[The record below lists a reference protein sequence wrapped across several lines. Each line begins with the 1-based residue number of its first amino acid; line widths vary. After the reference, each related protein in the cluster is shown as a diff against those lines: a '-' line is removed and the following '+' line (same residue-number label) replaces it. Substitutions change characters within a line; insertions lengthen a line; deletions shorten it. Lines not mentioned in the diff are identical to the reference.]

1 MSFKPNCP
9 MWYTLALCLAFGQLP
24 VSAQTQHIP
33 GVSPVPI
40 DATPEQM
47 KQAVAGVRAGRKLT
61 PKSWPN
67 GSRIAVSLNF
77 DIDNE
82 TLWRETPLPV
92 PLSAGEYG
100 ATTGLP
106 RILDLLD
113 RQGIPATF
121 FIPAM
126 SSILHPEMVPEILK
140 RKRHEIGVHGW
151 VHEELPMIGDAAKE
165 ERLITQSIDY
175 LTTVTGKRPVGF
187 RAPSWE
193 FSPSTLDHILK
204 AGFLYDTSLMAMDEP
219 YEVISNEKPAGLIE
233 LPINWILDDYPYYE
247 PDAAGSLPLADE
259 VFKVYKHEF
268 DGAYQ
273 ERTLFVLTM
282 HPHITGHRSRIVA
295 LEELITY
302 MKSKPGV
309 WFATL
314 AQIANYVKQ
323 ADRKQ

>member
-1 MSFKPNCP
+1 MSFEPNCL
-9 MWYTLALCLAFGQLP
+9 WYALALCLAFGQLR
-24 VSAQTQHIP
+24 VSAQTQHVP
-33 GVSPVPI
+33 GVSPIPI

-47 KQAVAGVRAGRKLT
+47 RQAVAGVRAGRKLT

-113 RQGIPATF
+113 RQQIPATF

-126 SSILHPEMVPEILK
+126 SSILHPEMVTEILK

-151 VHEELPMIGDAAKE
+151 VHEKLPMIGDAAKE
-165 ERLITQSIDY
+165 EQLINQSIDY
-175 LTTVTGKRPVGF
+175 LAKVTGKRPVGF
-187 RAPSWE
+187 RAPSWQ
-193 FSPSTLDHILK
+193 FSPNTLDHILK

-219 YEVISNEKPAGLIE
+219 YELISNGKPAGLIE

-247 PDAAGSLPLADE
+247 PDAAGSLPVADE

-273 ERTLFVLTM
+273 ERTFFVLTM

-295 LEELITY
+295 LEELVTY

-314 AQIANYVKQ
+314 AQIADYVKQ
-323 ADRKQ
+323 ANANQ

>member
-1 MSFKPNCP
+1 MSFRRNRALF
-9 MWYTLALCLAFGQLP
+9 TLALCLALGQFP
-24 VSAQTQHIP
+24 SYAQTQRTP
-33 GVSPVPI
+33 GVNPVPI

-47 KQAVAGVRAGRKLT
+47 KQAVAIARAGRKLT
-61 PKSWPN
+61 PKTWPN
-67 GSRIAVSLNF
+67 GSRVAVSLNF

-92 PLSAGEYG
+92 PLSEGEYG

-113 RQGIPATF
+113 RYQIPATF

-126 SSILHPEMVPEILK
+126 SSILHPDMIPEILK

-151 VHEELPMIGDAAKE
+151 VHEELPMVGDASRE
-165 ERLITQSIDY
+165 EQLIIQSIEY
-175 LTTVTGKRPVGF
+175 LTKVTGHRPVGF

-193 FSPSTLDHILK
+193 FSPNTLHQILR
-204 AGFLYDTSLMAMDEP
+204 AGFLYDSSLMAMDEP
-219 YEVISNEKPAGLIE
+219 YEVVSDGKPSGLVE

-247 PDAAGSLPLADE
+247 PDAAGALPAPDE
-259 VFKVYKHEF
+259 VFKIYKDEF
-268 DGAYQ
+268 DGAYD
-273 ERTLFVLTM
+273 ERTLFILTM
-282 HPHITGHRSRIVA
+282 HPHITGHRSRILA
-295 LEELITY
+295 LDELIRY

-314 AQIANYVKQ
+314 QEIANYVRAENAK
-323 ADRKQ
+323 

>member
-1 MSFKPNCP
+1 
-9 MWYTLALCLAFGQLP
+9 MWYTLALCLAFAQLR

-82 TLWRETPLPV
+82 TLWRETQLPV

-113 RQGIPATF
+113 RQRIPATF

-140 RKRHEIGVHGW
+140 HKRHEIGVHGW

-233 LPINWILDDYPYYE
+233 C
-247 PDAAGSLPLADE
+247 
-259 VFKVYKHEF
+259 
-268 DGAYQ
+268 
-273 ERTLFVLTM
+273 
-282 HPHITGHRSRIVA
+282 
-295 LEELITY
+295 
-302 MKSKPGV
+302 
-309 WFATL
+309 
-314 AQIANYVKQ
+314 
-323 ADRKQ
+323 

>member
-1 MSFKPNCP
+1 
-9 MWYTLALCLAFGQLP
+9 
-24 VSAQTQHIP
+24 
-33 GVSPVPI
+33 
-40 DATPEQM
+40 M

-113 RQGIPATF
+113 RQRIPATF

>member
-1 MSFKPNCP
+1 MPFHRSRL
-9 MWYTLALCLAFGQLP
+9 WSTLFLCLAFGPLQ
-24 VSAQTQHIP
+24 VKAQTQHIP
-33 GVSPVPI
+33 GVDPVPL

-47 KQAVAGVRAGRKLT
+47 KRAVANVRAGRRLT

-67 GSRIAVSLNF
+67 GSRVAVSLNF

-92 PLSAGEYG
+92 PLSEGEYG

-113 RQGIPATF
+113 RQQIPATF

-140 RKRHEIGVHGW
+140 RTRHEIGVHGW

-165 ERLITQSIDY
+165 EQLITQSIDY
-175 LTTVTGKRPVGF
+175 LTKVTGKRPVGF

-193 FSPSTLDHILK
+193 FSPNTPDQILK

-219 YEVISNEKPAGLIE
+219 YEVISNGKPTGLVE
-233 LPINWILDDYPYYE
+233 VPINWILDDYPYYE

-259 VFKVYKHEF
+259 VFKIYKYEF

-273 ERTLFVLTM
+273 EGTIFVLTM

-314 AQIANYVKQ
+314 EQIANYVKQ
-323 ADRKQ
+323 ANAK

>member
-1 MSFKPNCP
+1 
-9 MWYTLALCLAFGQLP
+9 MWYTLALCLAFAQLR

-113 RQGIPATF
+113 RQRIPATF

>member
-1 MSFKPNCP
+1 MMSTRHKCLCSA
-9 MWYTLALCLAFGQLP
+9 LAVCLAFGVLP
-24 VSAQTQHIP
+24 AFGQMQYIP
-33 GVSPVPI
+33 GVNPIPI
-40 DATPEQM
+40 DANPEQM
-47 KQAVAGVRAGRKLT
+47 RQAVAIVRAGRKLT
-61 PKSWPN
+61 PESWPN
-67 GSRIAVSLNF
+67 GSRVAVSLNF

-92 PLSAGEYG
+92 PLSEGEYG

-113 RQGIPATF
+113 RHQIPATF

-151 VHEELPMIGDAAKE
+151 VHEELPVVGDAGKE
-165 ERLITQSIDY
+165 GQLITQSIEY
-175 LTTVTGKRPVGF
+175 LAKVTGKPPVGF

-193 FSPSTLDHILK
+193 FSPNTLDQILK

-219 YEVISNEKPAGLIE
+219 YEIVSHGKPTGLIE

-247 PDAAGSLPLADE
+247 PDAAGALPVADE
-259 VFKVYKHEF
+259 VFKIYKHEF
-268 DGAYQ
+268 DGAY
-273 ERTLFVLTM
+273 EEGTIFILTM

-295 LEELITY
+295 LNDLITY

-314 AQIANYVKQ
+314 EEIANYVKQ
-323 ADRKQ
+323 ANAK